1 MAAINEEQV
10 INEQDHQEIAE
21 TNNKIKQY
29 LNLDEPELLHKP
41 DWYLSGVCIQHQCL
55 YAARAG
61 RLCIELN
68 WLPSELE
75 LQRIESVFKLKLNLF
90 SQTSRTTGLFSFKVL

>member
-1 MAAINEEQV
+1 MNEEKV

-29 LNLDEPELLHKP
+29 LNLAEPALLRKP
-41 DWYLSGVCIQHQCL
+41 DWYLSGVRIQHECL

-61 RLCIELN
+61 RLCVELN
-68 WLPSELE
+68 CLPSELE
-75 LQRIESVFKLKLNLF
+75 ELNA
-90 SQTSRTTGLFSFKVL
+90 SSN